1 MNALPFILDHHQ
13 LLHHHC
19 FQRRQFKIFIT
30 AVKPH
35 DPSCIIFKV
44 LTKVQLTLAEWL
56 LFVTDPCPLE
66 DIFQRQFIP
75 LDCEFLVAK
84 WLKNGSVQLKE
95 VYHISPK
102 FALEQHSVGYWSHQH
117 GLQWRTIGFYN
128 RRKNLRGLEL
138 LIAVSEVSFLARTI
152 FKNLTVTNR
161 VKR

>member
-1 MNALPFILDHHQ
+1 MA
-13 LLHHHC
+13 
-19 FQRRQFKIFIT
+19 T
-30 AVKPH
+30 H
-35 DPSCIIFKV
+35 DSSCIIFKV
-44 LTKVQLTLAEWL
+44 LAKVQLTLAEWL
-56 LFVTDPCPLE
+56 LFVWDPCPLE

-84 WLKNGSVQLKE
+84 WLQNGSVQLKE

-102 FALEQHSVGYWSHQH
+102 FALEQHSVGYWSRQH

-138 LIAVSEVSFLARTI
+138 LVGVSEVRFYNKNYL
-152 FKNLTVTNR
+152 KNLTVTNR